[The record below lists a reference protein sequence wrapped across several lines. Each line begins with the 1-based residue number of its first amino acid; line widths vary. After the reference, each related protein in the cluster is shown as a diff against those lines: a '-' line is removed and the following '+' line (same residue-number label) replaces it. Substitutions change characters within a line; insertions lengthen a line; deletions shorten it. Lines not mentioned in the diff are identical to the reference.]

1 VRVPHPANPSW
12 RTTRV
17 LQDQYFRLTA
27 VLCPFSPQQSS
38 ACNTELATILQAAEI
53 NRAIAS
59 LPNLST
65 AVPYIHHPNMLA
77 RAWRKVRYKSTG
89 PSRCR
94 LLELHAKIRLAIWE
108 LCVPCHGFVGVGL
121 RSETVDGGLM
131 MRVLEERLF
140 AYALEGVERT
150 HEDVEKSI
158 HRSLEHGDLGALGQ
172 YVKAGAVP
180 LGVLRTCRVMYV
192 ALVNYYSN
200 MQVPEQCILSK
211 HAGVRGPRCNY
222 PSHPAVHD

>member
-1 VRVPHPANPSW
+1 
-12 RTTRV
+12 
-17 LQDQYFRLTA
+17 
-27 VLCPFSPQQSS
+27 
-38 ACNTELATILQAAEI
+38 
-53 NRAIAS
+53 
-59 LPNLST
+59 
-65 AVPYIHHPNMLA
+65 MLA